1 MTRIPGAKEVAE
13 LEEDQSV
20 LDQFVPFC
28 PKCGNECLPKELRRA
43 LDAQSWKKIIVE
55 TIYYCPRCDN
65 YWSEGL
71 VEKGYK

>member
-1 MTRIPGAKEVAE
+1 M
-13 LEEDQSV
+13 EEEQSV

-28 PKCGNECLPKELRRA
+28 PKCGNECWPKELRRA
-43 LDAQSWKKIIVE
+43 LDSHSWKKIIVE
-55 TIYYCPRCDN
+55 TIYYCPKCDN